1 MRSSKPGCS
10 GSVRVNI
17 EGFSHFEQGGR
28 KLLEFFRRS
37 AIVLTE
43 TSSRGQRLYPI
54 AEESD
59 DPIQSFGSARF
70 AEISSFSI
78 SSARMWYSSAS
89 LRRLTCKTG
98 SVLSRAR
105 RRHLSACS
113 LKYDCSIPQLASET
127 GSGEVVPG
135 PLSTDRNSALHQG
148 RSVKCGTEDTETFET
163 NMVKTDQFH
172 LFCKL
177 RRPSSP
183 I

>member
-70 AEISSFSI
+70 YFLATMSDKLIKDLKQAAISLDK
-78 SSARMWYSSAS
+78 SAS
-89 LRRLTCKTG
+89 QCLEEATAEWLE
-98 SVLSRAR
+98 
-105 RRHLSACS
+105 RHA
-113 LKYDCSIPQLASET
+113 KAGKP
-127 GSGEVVPG
+127 
-135 PLSTDRNSALHQG
+135 
-148 RSVKCGTEDTETFET
+148 
-163 NMVKTDQFH
+163 
-172 LFCKL
+172 
-177 RRPSSP
+177 
-183 I
+183 